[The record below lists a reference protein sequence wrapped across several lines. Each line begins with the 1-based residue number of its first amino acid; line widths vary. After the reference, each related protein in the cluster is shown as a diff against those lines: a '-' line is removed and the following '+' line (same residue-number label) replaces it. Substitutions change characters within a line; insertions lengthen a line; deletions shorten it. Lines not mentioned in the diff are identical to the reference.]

1 MPAEPS
7 KKRTALQGAEP
18 ESARLAADSWTEILR
33 EEALNRWIG
42 SGRLVQKLCFQ
53 L

>member
-1 MPAEPS
+1 MPAEPP

-18 ESARLAADSWTEILR
+18 ESIRLAAEILL

-42 SGRLVQKLCFQ
+42 SGRLVQKLYFQ